1 MRELIEKRKK
11 YSKMGAN
18 MERCVVDVMDQ
29 GKSRDAAFAICT
41 ASLQKAGQFEKGSN
55 KLTAKGKKASD
66 KAKRK
71 DDMDQKHSEYEAMVK
86 SEGKGTGN
94 MKHLIEQLERLAE
107 RSEDGAHGHD
117 LEVGDILYSS
127 WGYDQTNV
135 NFYKVMGVRGKNTVI
150 IQRVATKILK
160 PGRGVDKVVP
170 APDDIIRDKMRKRV
184 NPRGRVK
191 IHSFEYA
198 EKWNGE
204 PKSQTSTGYGH

>member
-41 ASLQKAGQFEKGSN
+41 ASLQKAGQFEPGSN

-71 DDMDQKHSEYEAMVK
+71 DGMDQKHSEYEAMVK

-107 RSEDGAHGHD
+107 RSEDGAHSHD
-117 LEVGDILYSS
+117 LGVGDILYSD
-127 WGYDQTNV
+127 WGYDQTNID
-135 NFYKVMGVRGKNTVI
+135 FYKVMELRGESTVV
-150 IQRVATKILK
+150 IQKVALK
-160 PGRGVDKVVP
+160 VTRPGRGTDEVMPEPGKIVG
-170 APDDIIRDKMRKRV
+170 AKIRKRV
-184 NPRGRVK
+184 SPQGSVK
-191 IHSFEYA
+191 ISQYQHAS
-198 EKWNGE
+198 KWDGK
-204 PKSQTSTGYGH
+204 PRHQTSAGYGH